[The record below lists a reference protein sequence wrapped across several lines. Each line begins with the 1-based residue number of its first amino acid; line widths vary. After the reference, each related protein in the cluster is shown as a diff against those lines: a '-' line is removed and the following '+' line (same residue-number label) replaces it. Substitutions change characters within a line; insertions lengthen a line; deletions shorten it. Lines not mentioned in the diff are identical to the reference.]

1 VFRWLRRLVYLVV
14 LVAFV
19 YLVVTSAQVVLASRT
34 SLTPGE
40 VKPASAIVVIGSATG
55 PGGPGALSEDLKLR
69 CEEAISLYRAGRSHT
84 IITTGA
90 NAYPGAPTEASAAAS
105 YLKSHGVA
113 RVTMVPLSQIPAQ
126 IAFVDTLLPRSSDGR
141 VILVAD
147 PLQTRWLEDVAAADH
162 LQAQI
167 TVVPAP
173 KQSVWHEFQ
182 SIWGQSVAVAL
193 GRVIGFKNT
202 GSIGG

>member
-1 VFRWLRRLVYLVV
+1 MFRWLRRLVYLVV

-34 SLTPGE
+34 LVTPGE
-40 VKPASAIVVIGSATG
+40 AKPASAIVVIGSAT
-55 PGGPGALSEDLKLR
+55 GPGALSEDLKLR

-84 IITTGA
+84 VITTGA
-90 NAYPGAPTEASAAAS
+90 SAGPGAPREASAAAS
-105 YLKSHGVA
+105 CLKSHGVTP
-113 RVTMVPLSQIPAQ
+113 VTMVPLPQIPAQ
-126 IAFVDTLLPRSSDGR
+126 LAFVDTLLPKSSEGR

-147 PLQTRWLEDVAAADH
+147 PLQTRWLEDVAASDH

-173 KQSVWHEFQ
+173 KQSFWHQVQ